1 MNVSIRLCTK
11 EEIPLVGEFYDDVVK
26 YLTEHINYPRWM
38 YKEYPSTPFVQQMTE
53 IQRQFVCCD
62 GDTIVGAFV
71 LDEDKQNEYTTVKWS
86 VPLQPNEYLVCH
98 ALATAVPMQGRGIGK
113 QIVQFCIDYAK
124 QHGYKAIRLDVV
136 PDNYPAKK
144 LYEGF
149 GFRFVGDYDLG
160 RGYEHIPLFS
170 LYELNL

>member
-1 MNVSIRLCTK
+1 MDITIKLCDK
-11 EEIPLVGEFYDDVVK
+11 QDIPRVGEFYDGVVK

-53 IQRQFVCCD
+53 MERQFVCYC
-62 GDTIVGAFV
+62 GDKIVGAFV
-71 LDEDKQNEYTTVKWS
+71 LDEDKHNEYRAVKWS
-86 VPLQPNEYLVCH
+86 IPLESNEYLVCH
-98 ALATAVPMQGRGIGK
+98 ALATDIALHGQGLGS
-113 QIVQFCIDYAK
+113 QIVQFCIRYAK

-144 LYEGF
+144 LYEKF

-160 RGYEHIPLFS
+160 RGYKHIPLFS